1 MDAYPVIADDMDL
14 LYIEEDYRQVVAA
27 DQNARY
33 RLVLKDEE
41 MDCKALQHCM
51 DMGAIQSQI
60 LELVDSKGPMAVWE
74 KEGQYAI
81 RTVGEVNMERASA
94 KESDTV
100 INR

>member
-14 LYIEEDYRQVVAA
+14 LYIEEDYRQGVAA

-51 DMGAIQSQI
+51 DMGATQSQI
-60 LELVDSKGPMAVWE
+60 LKLVDSKAPMAVWE
-74 KEGQYAI
+74 KAGQYAI
-81 RTVGEVNMERASA
+81 RTVGEVNRERQSEKANSA
-94 KESDTV
+94 GVS
-100 INR
+100 R